1 MTSVDKPRIQNKAFP
16 KGRLA
21 IEARQP
27 ERTIGAPAKPR
38 DMMMT
43 QDLRNIAIIAHVD
56 HGKTTLID
64 SIMKQSGTFR
74 ENQQVDERVMDS
86 GDLEKER
93 GITIL
98 AKPTSV
104 NWKDT
109 RINIIDT
116 PGHADFGGE
125 VERVLG
131 MADGVIL
138 LTDAAEGPM
147 PQTKFVLG
155 KALKQGLRPIVIINK
170 IDRSDGRPEEVVE
183 EVFDLFVALDA
194 NEEQLDFPILYASG
208 RDGWCVEEL
217 DDPRENLHPLLD
229 RIVAHVGAPVVDA
242 DAPFAMLATLLDS
255 DPYLGR
261 CLVGRVVQGT
271 ATVNAQVRA
280 IDLDGKQVEA
290 GRLTKLLRFEGTD
303 RVPVDAVAAGDII
316 CVAGLAKASVSDTI
330 GAPEVTVPLK
340 STPIDP
346 PTMSVTITVND
357 SPLAGREGKKV
368 TSTVIRE
375 RLLAEAETNVAI
387 TFAESGSKDAFEI
400 GGRGELQL
408 GVLIETMRRE
418 GFEMTVS
425 RPRVLFQTDD
435 AGQKLE
441 PMEEVTI
448 DVDEEFSSAVVDSMN
463 QRKGEMLDMRAAGAG
478 KTRIVFLAP
487 SRGLIGYQS
496 RFLTQTRGTG
506 VLNRIF
512 HSYASY
518 KGDIVGRR
526 NGALISTDSGVA
538 VAYALFNLQDRGL
551 MFVAPQTPV
560 YQGMIVG
567 EHNRNNDLEIN
578 VLKGKQLT
586 NVRASGSDEAVKL
599 TPPKRMSLEE
609 MMAYINEDELLEV
622 TPENLRLRKMYLNP
636 HERKRAARA

>member
-1 MTSVDKPRIQNKAFP
+1 
-16 KGRLA
+16 
-21 IEARQP
+21 
-27 ERTIGAPAKPR
+27 
-38 DMMMT
+38 MMT
-43 QDLRNIAIIAHVD
+43 QELRNIAIIAHVD

-74 ENQQVDERVMDS
+74 DNQHVDERVMDS

-104 NWKDT
+104 QWKDV

-125 VERVLG
+125 VERVLD

-155 KALKQGLRPIVIINK
+155 KALKQGLRPMVIINK
-170 IDRSDGRPEEVVE
+170 IDRSDSRAEDVVD

-208 RDGWCVEEL
+208 RDGWCVEDLE
-217 DDPRENLHPLLD
+217 DERVNLHPPLN
-229 RIVAHVGAPVVDA
+229 RILTHVDCPDVDA
-242 DAPFAMLATLLDS
+242 QNPFAMLATLLDS

-261 CLVGRVVQGT
+261 CLIGRVIQG
-271 ATVNAQVRA
+271 ATNVNASVRA
-280 IDLDGKQVEA
+280 INLDGDTVET
-290 GRLTKLLRFEGTD
+290 GRLTKLLRFEGTQ
-303 RVPVDAVAAGDII
+303 RVPVNEVSAGDII
-316 CVAGLAKASVSDTI
+316 CVAGLTKASVSDTI
-330 GAPEVTVPLK
+330 GTPDITEPLS

-387 TFAESGSKDAFEI
+387 TFAESASKDAFEI

-408 GVLIETMRRE
+408 GVLIEQMRRE

-425 RPRVLFQTDD
+425 RPRVLFQTNE
-435 AGQKLE
+435 AGNRIE

-448 DVDEEFSSAVVDSMN
+448 DVDDEFSSTVVDSMN
-463 QRKGEMLDMRAAGAG
+463 RRKGEMLDMRAAGAG

-512 HSYASY
+512 HSYAPY
-518 KGDIVGRR
+518 RGDVEGRR

-551 MFVAPQTPV
+551 MFVNPQTPV

-599 TPPKRMSLEE
+599 VPAKQMSLEQ
-609 MMAYINEDELLEV
+609 MMAYINEDELVEV
-622 TPENLRLRKMYLNP
+622 TPQSLRLRKMFLDP
-636 HERKRAARA
+636 HERKRAARAS

>member
-1 MTSVDKPRIQNKAFP
+1 
-16 KGRLA
+16 
-21 IEARQP
+21 
-27 ERTIGAPAKPR
+27 
-38 DMMMT
+38 MT
-43 QDLRNIAIIAHVD
+43 QELRNIAIIAHVD

-64 SIMKQSGTFR
+64 SIMKQSGMFR
-74 ENQQVDERVMDS
+74 ENQMVDERVMDS

-98 AKPTSV
+98 AKPTSIMWRDV
-104 NWKDT
+104 
-109 RINIIDT
+109 RVNIIDT

-155 KALKQGLRPIVIINK
+155 KALAQGLRPIVIINK
-170 IDRSDGRPEEVVE
+170 IDRSDARPEEVVD

-194 NEEQLDFPILYASG
+194 NEQQLDFPILYASG
-208 RDGWCVEEL
+208 RDGWCVREL
-217 DDPRENLHPLLD
+217 DDARDNLHPLMDVILD
-229 RIVAHVGAPVVDA
+229 HVPAPDVEI

-261 CLVGRVVQGT
+261 CLVGRVVQGQ
-271 ATVNAQVRA
+271 ASVNDTVRGLN
-280 IDLDGKQVEA
+280 LDGQVVET
-290 GRLTKLLRFEGTD
+290 GRLTKLLRFEGTA
-303 RVPVDAVAAGDII
+303 RVPVDKVTAGDIVCI
-316 CVAGLAKASVSDTI
+316 AGLTKSSVSDTI
-330 GAPEVTVPLK
+330 CVPAVTEPLR

-346 PTMSVTITVND
+346 PTMSVNITVND

-387 TFAESGSKDAFEI
+387 TFTESANRDAFEI

-425 RPRVLFQTDD
+425 RPRVLYQQADD
-435 AGQKLE
+435 GTRLE
-441 PMEEVTI
+441 PIEEVTI
-448 DVDEEFSSAVVDSMN
+448 DVDEDYASAVVDSLN
-463 QRKGEMLDMRAAGAG
+463 RRKGEMVDMRSAGAG
-478 KTRIVFLAP
+478 KTRLLFLAP

-512 HSYASY
+512 HSYAPH
-518 KGDIVGRR
+518 KGPIESRR
-526 NGALISTDSGVA
+526 NGALISTDSGMA
-538 VAYALFNLQDRGL
+538 VAYALFNLQDRGQ
-551 MFVAPQTPV
+551 MFVGPQTAV

-567 EHNRNNDLEIN
+567 EHSRDNDLEIN

-586 NVRASGSDEAVKL
+586 NVRASGSDDAVKL
-599 TPPKRMSLEE
+599 VPPRRMSLEE

-622 TPENLRLRKMYLNP
+622 TPENLRLRKQYLCP
-636 HERKRAARA
+636 HERKKAARA

>member
-1 MTSVDKPRIQNKAFP
+1 
-16 KGRLA
+16 
-21 IEARQP
+21 
-27 ERTIGAPAKPR
+27 
-38 DMMMT
+38 MT
-43 QDLRNIAIIAHVD
+43 QELRNIAIIAHVD

-64 SIMKQSGTFR
+64 SIMKQTGMFR
-74 ENQQVDERVMDS
+74 DNQQVDERLMDS

-104 NWKDT
+104 TWQGV

-125 VERVLG
+125 VERVLC

-155 KALKQGLRPIVIINK
+155 KALAQGLRPIVVINK
-170 IDRSDGRPEEVVE
+170 IDRGDARPEAVVD

-208 RDGWCVEEL
+208 RSGWCVRDLEA
-217 DDPRENLHPLLD
+217 PRENLHPLLD
-229 RIVAHVGAPVVDA
+229 VILDHVRPPAVDPN
-242 DAPFAMLATLLDS
+242 APFAMLATLLDS

-261 CLVGRVVQGT
+261 CLVGRVEQG
-271 ATVNAQVRA
+271 AASVNETVRA
-280 IDLDGKQVEA
+280 LNLDGSVVES
-290 GRLTKLLRFEGTD
+290 GRLTKMFTFEGTS
-303 RVPVDAVAAGDII
+303 RVPVEKVHAGDII
-316 CVAGLAKASVSDTI
+316 CIAGLSKTSVSDTI
-330 GAPEVTVPLK
+330 CAPMVTQPLQ

-368 TSTVIRE
+368 TSTVIRQ

-387 TFAESGSKDAFEI
+387 TFSESDNKDAFEI

-425 RPRVLFQTDD
+425 RPRVLYRTGPDGERQ
-435 AGQKLE
+435 E

-448 DVDEEFSSAVVDSMN
+448 DVDEEFASTVVDSLN
-463 QRKGEMLDMRAAGAG
+463 RRKGEMLDMRAAGAG
-478 KTRIVFLAP
+478 KTRLLFRAP

-506 VLNRIF
+506 VLNRVF
-512 HSYASY
+512 DSYAAY
-518 KGDIVGRR
+518 KGPIEGRR

-538 VAYALFNLQDRGL
+538 VAYALFNLQERGQ
-551 MFVAPQTPV
+551 MFISPQTSV

-567 EHNRNNDLEIN
+567 EHNRDNDLEIN

-599 TPPKRMSLEE
+599 TPPRLMSLED

-622 TPENLRLRKMYLNP
+622 TPQNLRLRKMYLCP
-636 HERKRAARA
+636 HERKKAARAS

>member
-1 MTSVDKPRIQNKAFP
+1 
-16 KGRLA
+16 
-21 IEARQP
+21 
-27 ERTIGAPAKPR
+27 
-38 DMMMT
+38 MT
-43 QDLRNIAIIAHVD
+43 QELRNIAIIAHVD

-64 SIMKQSGTFR
+64 SIMKQTGMFR
-74 ENQQVDERVMDS
+74 DNQQVDERLMDS

-104 NWKDT
+104 SWKNV

-125 VERVLG
+125 VERVLC

-155 KALKQGLRPIVIINK
+155 KALAQGLRPIVVINK
-170 IDRSDGRPEEVVE
+170 IDRGDARPEEVVD

-208 RDGWCVEEL
+208 RSGWCVRDL
-217 DDPRENLHPLLD
+217 DDPRDNLHPLLD
-229 RIVAHVGAPVVDA
+229 AILAHVRPPQVDPN
-242 DAPFAMLATLLDS
+242 APFAMLATLLDS

-261 CLVGRVVQGT
+261 CLVGRVGQG
-271 ATVNAQVRA
+271 AASVNENVRA
-280 IDLDGKQVEA
+280 IDLDGTVVET
-290 GRLTKLLRFEGTD
+290 GRLTKLFTFEGTS
-303 RVPVDAVAAGDII
+303 RVPVDRVQAGDII
-316 CVAGLAKASVSDTI
+316 CIAGLSKTSVADTI
-330 GAPEVTVPLK
+330 CAPTVTTPLV

-387 TFAESGSKDAFEI
+387 TFAESDNKDSFEI

-425 RPRVLFQTDD
+425 RPRVLYRLSDS
-435 AGQKLE
+435 GNREE

-448 DVDEEFSSAVVDSMN
+448 DVDEEFASTVVDSLN
-463 QRKGEMLDMRAAGAG
+463 RRKGEMLDMRSAGAG
-478 KTRIVFLAP
+478 KTRLLFRAP

-506 VLNRIF
+506 VLNRVF
-512 HSYASY
+512 DSYAPY
-518 KGDIVGRR
+518 KGPIEGRR

-538 VAYALFNLQDRGL
+538 VAYALFNLQERGQ

-567 EHNRNNDLEIN
+567 EHNRDNDLEIN

-586 NVRASGSDEAVKL
+586 NVRASGSDEAVRL
-599 TPPKRMSLEE
+599 VPPRLMSLED

-622 TPENLRLRKMYLNP
+622 TPQSLRLRKRYLCP
-636 HERKRAARA
+636 HERKKAARA

>member
-1 MTSVDKPRIQNKAFP
+1 
-16 KGRLA
+16 
-21 IEARQP
+21 
-27 ERTIGAPAKPR
+27 
-38 DMMMT
+38 MT
-43 QDLRNIAIIAHVD
+43 QELRNIAIIAHVD

-64 SIMKQSGTFR
+64 SIMRQSGMFR
-74 ENQQVDERVMDS
+74 DNQTVDERVMDS

-98 AKPTSV
+98 AKPTSITWNDV
-104 NWKDT
+104 

-155 KALKQGLRPIVIINK
+155 KALAQGLRPIVIINK
-170 IDRSDGRPEEVVE
+170 IDRGDARPEEVVN

-194 NEEQLDFPILYASG
+194 NEQQLDFPILYASG
-208 RDGWCVEEL
+208 RDGWCVREL
-217 DDPRENLHPLLD
+217 DDARDNLHPLMEVILD
-229 RIVAHVGAPVVDA
+229 HVPVPDVEI

-261 CLVGRVVQGT
+261 CLVGRVSRGRASVND
-271 ATVNAQVRA
+271 TVRGLN
-280 IDLDGKQVEA
+280 LDGEVVET
-290 GRLTKLLRFEGTD
+290 GRLTKLLRFEGTA
-303 RVPVDAVAAGDII
+303 RVPVDKVTAGDIVCI
-316 CVAGLAKASVSDTI
+316 AGLTKSSVSDTI
-330 GAPEVTVPLK
+330 CVPAVTEPLR

-346 PTMSVTITVND
+346 PTMSVNITVND

-387 TFAESGSKDAFEI
+387 TFTESANRDAFEI

-425 RPRVLFQTDD
+425 RPRVLYKKADD
-435 AGQKLE
+435 GTRLE
-441 PMEEVTI
+441 PIEEVTI
-448 DVDEEFSSAVVDSMN
+448 DVDEDYASAVVDSLN
-463 QRKGEMLDMRAAGAG
+463 RRKGEMVDMRSAGAG
-478 KTRIVFLAP
+478 KTRLLFLAP

-512 HSYASY
+512 HSYAPH
-518 KGDIVGRR
+518 KGPIESRR
-526 NGALISTDSGVA
+526 NGALISTDAGMA
-538 VAYALFNLQDRGL
+538 VAYALFNLQDRGQ
-551 MFVAPQTPV
+551 MFVGPQTAV

-567 EHNRNNDLEIN
+567 EHSRDNDLEIN

-586 NVRASGSDEAVKL
+586 NVRASGSDDAVKL
-599 TPPKRMSLEE
+599 VPPRRMSLEE

-622 TPENLRLRKMYLNP
+622 TPSNLRLRKQFLCP
-636 HERKRAARA
+636 HERKKAARA

>member
-1 MTSVDKPRIQNKAFP
+1 
-16 KGRLA
+16 
-21 IEARQP
+21 
-27 ERTIGAPAKPR
+27 
-38 DMMMT
+38 MT
-43 QDLRNIAIIAHVD
+43 QELRNIAIIAHVD

-64 SIMKQSGTFR
+64 SIMKQSGMFR
-74 ENQQVDERVMDS
+74 ENQQVDERLMDS

-104 NWKDT
+104 TWKDV

-125 VERVLG
+125 VERVLS

-155 KALKQGLRPIVIINK
+155 KALAQGLRPIVIINK
-170 IDRSDGRPEEVVE
+170 IDRSDGRPEEVVN

-194 NEEQLDFPILYASG
+194 SEDQLDFPILYASG
-208 RDGWCVEEL
+208 RSGWCVREL
-217 DDPRENLHPLLD
+217 EDPRDNLHPLLD
-229 RIVAHVGAPVVDA
+229 VILEHVRPPQVDQ
-242 DAPFAMLATLLDS
+242 DAPFAMLATLLDA

-261 CLVGRVVQGT
+261 CLVGRVAQGS
-271 ATVNAQVRA
+271 ASVNDSVRGLN
-280 IDLDGKQVEA
+280 LDGKVVET
-290 GRLTKLLRFEGTD
+290 GRLTKLLKFEGAS
-303 RVPVDAVAAGDII
+303 RIPVDKVQAGDII
-316 CVAGLAKASVSDTI
+316 CIAGLAKTSVADTI
-330 GAPEVTVPLK
+330 CSPEVTTPLLA
-340 STPIDP
+340 TPIDP
-346 PTMSVTITVND
+346 PTMSVTIMVND

-387 TFAESGSKDAFEI
+387 TFAESGGKDSFEI

-425 RPRVLFQTDD
+425 RPKVLYQKDES
-435 AGQKLE
+435 GQRLE

-448 DVDEEFSSAVVDSMN
+448 DVDEEFSSGVVDSLN
-463 QRKGEMLDMRAAGAG
+463 RRKGEMLDMRSAGAG
-478 KTRIVFLAP
+478 KTRLVFRAP

-512 HSYASY
+512 DSYAPH
-518 KGDIVGRR
+518 KGPIESRR

-538 VAYALFNLQDRGL
+538 VAYALFNLQDRGQ
-551 MFVAPQTPV
+551 MFVTPQTPV

-567 EHNRNNDLEIN
+567 EHNRDNDLEIN

-586 NVRASGSDEAVKL
+586 NVRSSGTDEAVKL
-599 TPPKRMSLEE
+599 VPPRRMSLEQ

-622 TPENLRLRKMYLNP
+622 TPLNLRLRKMYLCP